1 MWLEVLA
8 VVFGVF
14 LALQADN
21 WNKWRQERLEE
32 RDYLIR
38 LYADID
44 ASLWRARGA
53 IDYMKSHAR
62 RANVVLS
69 SLEQCQVDADNRLDF
84 ANGLF
89 QLGNIVPPYLADS
102 TITELRSTGKES
114 LFQNSEI
121 RNQLNKLLS
130 TRKYYGS
137 FFGIIVDRLQPHVV
151 YVQSRVRYSID
162 GSNAGTQQITW
173 EALEFDLEALCQDS
187 RFYNAVSAG
196 RTYSY
201 DTVFW
206 SETELTELE
215 KLADLLRNELEKQG
229 LQADELLEG
238 S

>member
-21 WNKWRQERLEE
+21 WNKLRQERLEE

-44 ASLWRARGA
+44 ASLLRARGA

-62 RANVVLS
+62 RANVVLR
-69 SLEQCQVDADNRLDF
+69 SLEQCQVDPDNRLDF

-121 RNQLNKLLS
+121 RNQLNIFLS

-162 GSNAGTQQITW
+162 ESNAGTQQITW
-173 EALEFDLEALCQDS
+173 ETLEFNLETLCQDS

-206 SETELTELE
+206 SEIELRELE

-229 LQADELLEG
+229 LQADELL
-238 S
+238 